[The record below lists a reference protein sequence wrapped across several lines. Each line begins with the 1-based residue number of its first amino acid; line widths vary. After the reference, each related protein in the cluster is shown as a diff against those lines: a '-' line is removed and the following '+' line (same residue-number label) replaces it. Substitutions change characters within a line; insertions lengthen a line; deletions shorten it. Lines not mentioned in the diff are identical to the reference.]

1 MIEQEPSVC
10 AETLAQQ
17 RAMPITRLLDG
28 GMDYA
33 DAASLFQRTT
43 AGERWDEV
51 AEDVAARQFARAA
64 EARDAGF
71 LVTAREAQASGI
83 ACLVFAQMAFNF
95 DVARKRSL
103 YGSIRIAGQVLAQ
116 ISDLALER
124 VVLPHAGSSLVGWLV
139 QPRAQ
144 QSGACV
150 VLFGGQSGWGL
161 AYLPIARALATRGI
175 ATLLAEGPGQGE
187 TRLEHRLYVDID
199 VPAAYQAFVA
209 YLNQHR
215 HFAPIGMWGNSFGGL
230 WAAKTAAL
238 EPRIK
243 ACCIN
248 GCIAFPNILPF
259 RMAAE
264 QSRAMLGKDD
274 DQAVQINF
282 DRMRWRPKEDRIRCP
297 LLVLHG
303 GNDRMIQLSDQQPF
317 LDSAETTDVTLRTW
331 PDGEHTIY
339 NHAAERTALVAD
351 WFLQRLGHKRSST
364 TATPCPTPM
373 HMVQSA

>member
-1 MIEQEPSVC
+1 MTEQEHSVS
-10 AETLAQQ
+10 AETLALQ
-17 RAMPITRLLDG
+17 RAMPVTRLLDC

-51 AEDVAARQFARAA
+51 AEDLAVRQFARAA
-64 EARDAGF
+64 DARDAGF
-71 LVTAREAQASGI
+71 FVTAREAQASGI

-103 YGSIRIAGQVLAQ
+103 YGRIQTAGQALAE

-124 VVLPHAGSSLVGWLV
+124 VLLPHAGSNLVGWLV
-139 QPRAQ
+139 QPPERET
-144 QSGACV
+144 GACI

-187 TRLEHRLYVDID
+187 TRLDHRLYVDID

-209 YLNQHR
+209 YLDQHR
-215 HFAPIGMWGNSFGGL
+215 HFASIGIWGNSFGGL

-238 EPRIK
+238 EPKVK

-248 GCIAFPNILPF
+248 GCIAFPSILPF

-274 DQAVQINF
+274 DRAVQSNF
-282 DRMRWRPKEDRIRCP
+282 DRMRWRPKEDRIHCP

-317 LDSAETTDVTLRTW
+317 LDSAETNDVTLRTW

-351 WFLQRLGHKRSST
+351 WFVERLTHKRSST
-364 TATPCPTPM
+364 TATPRPTPM
-373 HMVQSA
+373 LMVQSA

>member
-1 MIEQEPSVC
+1 MIDQEPSIS
-10 AETLAQQ
+10 AEALAQQ
-17 RAMPITRLLDG
+17 RAMPITRLLDC

-33 DAASLFQRTT
+33 DATSLFQRTT
-43 AGERWDEV
+43 AGERWDDV
-51 AEDVAARQFARAA
+51 AEDLAAKQFARAA
-64 EARDAGF
+64 EARSSGF
-71 LVTAREAQASGI
+71 LITAREAQASGI

-95 DVARKRSL
+95 DVARKRTL
-103 YGSIRIAGQVLAQ
+103 YREIRAAGELLAG

-124 VVLPHAGSSLVGWLV
+124 IVVPHAASGLVCWLV
-139 QPRAQ
+139 QPRQARTD
-144 QSGACV
+144 ACV

-161 AYLPIARALATRGI
+161 AYLPAARALAARGV
-175 ATLLAEGPGQGE
+175 ATVLAEGPGQGE
-187 TRLEHRLYVDID
+187 TRLEHGLYVDID

-209 YLNQHR
+209 YLDEHR
-215 HFAPIGMWGNSFGGL
+215 RFTSVGIWGNSFGGL

-238 EPRIK
+238 EPRVK

-248 GCIAFPNILPF
+248 GCIAFPNVLPF

-274 DQAVQINF
+274 DRAVQVNF
-282 DRMRWRPKEDRIRCP
+282 DRMRWRPKEDRIHCP

-317 LDSAETTDVTLRTW
+317 IDSAETADVTLRTW

-351 WFLQRLGHKRSST
+351 WFYERLAHRRSST
-364 TATPCPTPM
+364 TATPCPTPT